1 MTLTPE
7 QLRIIIVC
15 LLRTISD
22 WQEHERSCEE
32 DGDGLGVLVWQ
43 ENIRDAL
50 GVRELIRKEQ
60 GAAKCN

>member
-32 DGDGLGVLVWQ
+32 YGDRLRFLVWQ
-43 ENIRDAL
+43 ERIHSAQ
-50 GVRELIRKEQ
+50 GVLDLVRKEQ

>member
-1 MTLTPE
+1 MTLTPD
-7 QLRIIIVC
+7 QLRIISVC
-15 LLRTISD
+15 LARSISD
-22 WQEHERSCEE
+22 WQELGNSCMEY
-32 DGDGLGVLVWQ
+32 GDGLGVLVWQ